1 MTEPRK
7 PGEGEPAPYTLPS
20 WIDQAI
26 ARSKGE
32 EVAPE
37 SPTADDD
44 ASVSEDADTAEYP
57 APTEPASPPR
67 PRPSRDEAD
76 TTEVVPYFISPT
88 IDTTEEKHV
97 KYPTVPETPIV
108 RAEREAATESAAPEP
123 DSEMVEV
130 APERRNGALPWVI
143 AALFLAAAAL
153 VLAYLIWMRP
163 VPA

>member
-32 EVAPE
+32 EAAPDASEAE
-37 SPTADDD
+37 S
-44 ASVSEDADTAEYP
+44 SVSEDADTAEYP
-57 APTEPASPPR
+57 AATEPASPPR
-67 PRPSRDEAD
+67 QRPSRDEAS

-88 IDTTEEKHV
+88 IGATDEKHV

-108 RAEREAATESAAPEP
+108 RAEREAAAQSGAPEP
-123 DSEMVEV
+123 DSELAEIV
-130 APERRNGALPWVI
+130 PEKRNGALPWVI
-143 AALFLAAAAL
+143 AALFLTAAAL